1 MTKIKMK
8 TNKGAARRFKIT
20 GTGKVMRA
28 KGGKSH
34 NRRKKAS
41 RSRRML
47 DKMLVVAP
55 QDQKRIKRLLP
66 YGLD

>member
-1 MTKIKMK
+1 MPKMK

-20 GTGKVMRA
+20 GTGKVMRV

-34 NRRKKAS
+34 NRRKKAK
-41 RSRRML
+41 RTRRMF
-47 DKMLVVAP
+47 DKMVVAAK

-66 YGLD
+66 YGLK